1 MAITR
6 DCRREL
12 SLFGKQEVGSQT
24 VVRRPSCVFCA
35 LQLWRLYD
43 PVEPSDTQRTIV
55 VSDDK
60 IRVWVCM
67 RQRPIK
73 PVQLRDHVLATN
85 ERGTR
90 DCVQSSRL
98 LAERATATKD
108 ERFANVEREA
118 CSIREANKTSAA
130 VAVRRSLLVVLCN
143 GRG

>member
-55 VSDDK
+55 TIKYACGFACVKDRSNPFNYATMCSLPTS
-60 IRVWVCM
+60 VALVTVC
-67 RQRPIK
+67 
-73 PVQLRDHVLATN
+73 
-85 ERGTR
+85 
-90 DCVQSSRL
+90 SRH
-98 LAERATATKD
+98 
-108 ERFANVEREA
+108 A
-118 CSIREANKTSAA
+118 C
-130 VAVRRSLLVVLCN
+130 
-143 GRG
+143 